1 MSLLVNSIDVCL
13 KFFWR
18 LLPNLSVFLPMSFQ
32 EEPADVCLDWARV
45 SPCQYLSSEL
55 NRCQICLS
63 FCQYLFRKSLLMS
76 AWIELACL
84 LASIFLVSSIDVC
97 LKCFPLLVCQCLS
110 SGSLG
115 FLLRRAS
122 RRFSRLLPSVSE
134 QSYSQGLRSFCHL
147 SVWMFPLFLMELVS
161 NLLQS
166 LEDANWMS
174 SLGSSKI
181 LFQNLSDLL
190 LVFPYTIFYQ
200 DCTSPATCK

>member
-1 MSLLVNSIDVCL
+1 M
-13 KFFWR
+13 
-18 LLPNLSVFLPMSFQ
+18 
-32 EEPADVCLDWARV
+32 

-115 FLLRRAS
+115 FLLKRAS
-122 RRFSRLLPSVSE
+122 RRFSQLLPSVSE
-134 QSYSQGLRSFCHL
+134 QSYSKGTEVFLPICITCL
-147 SVWMFPLFLMELVS
+147 SGWFTLFLVELVP
-161 NLLQS
+161 NFLHS
-166 LEDANWMS
+166 LEDANWLS
-174 SLGSSKI
+174 SFGSSKI
-181 LFQNLSDLL
+181 LFQNLSDLP
-190 LVFPYTIFYQ
+190 LVFSHKVFYQ
-200 DCTSPATCK
+200 DCTSSATCK